1 MGRPG
6 LSLKSAGRLVGC
18 VVVASLAATAASAAD
33 LPVPA
38 PVAPAYYP
46 PVYDWTGIYVG
57 GHFGGGWMNDLVTYP
72 TLTAPTPIVPA
83 GAQTRL
89 SPMGVLGGAQ
99 VGANIEF
106 APVVVGVEGT
116 WTASM
121 ISGSDITPGL
131 IVAGN
136 GSSEKATSNA
146 IFEATAAVRIGYAA
160 NDLLFYVKGG
170 GAWMRVDYTQ
180 QVFSGPGS
188 SFNTLQTITDTRA
201 GFVVGGGFEYGM
213 NENLSLKVEY
223 DYLGF
228 GTKNYT
234 FNNLAFGTLVGL
246 NVVGTPL
253 GPQSVSVKSQLQMV
267 TAGVNYRFTW
277 R

>member
-1 MGRPG
+1 
-6 LSLKSAGRLVGC
+6 LVGC
-18 VVVASLAATAASAAD
+18 VVAASLAATQAWAAD
-33 LPVPA
+33 LPVAA
-38 PVAPAYYP
+38 PIAPAYHP
-46 PVYDWTGIYVG
+46 PIYDWTGVYVG
-57 GHFGGGWMNDLVTYP
+57 GHFGGGWMNDTVTYP
-72 TLTAPTPIVPA
+72 TLTAPPIVPA
-83 GAQTRL
+83 GAQIKL

-131 IVAGN
+131 IAG

-146 IFEATAAVRIGYAA
+146 TSEATVAARIGYAA

-188 SFNTLQTITDTRA
+188 AFNTLQTITDTRA
-201 GFVVGGGFEYGM
+201 GFVVGGGFEYGI

-234 FNNLAFGTLVGL
+234 FNNLAYGVTVNNVTLGH
-246 NVVGTPL
+246 PL
-253 GPQSVSVKSQLQMV
+253 GPQPVSVQSQLMMV

-277 R
+277 Q

>member
-1 MGRPG
+1 MRRPG
-6 LSLKSAGRLVGC
+6 LSHKSPGLLVSC
-18 VVVASLAATAASAAD
+18 VVAASLAATAASAAD

-38 PVAPAYYP
+38 PIAPAYHP
-46 PVYDWTGIYVG
+46 PVYDWTGFYVG

-72 TLTAPTPIVPA
+72 TPTAPTAIVPA
-83 GAQTRL
+83 GAQIRL

-121 ISGSDITPGL
+121 ISGSDVTPGL
-131 IVAGN
+131 LPT
-136 GSSEKATSNA
+136 SSEKATSNA
-146 IFEATAAVRIGYAA
+146 IFEATAAARIGYAA

-180 QVFSGPGS
+180 QVFSGPVS
-188 SFNTLQTITDTRA
+188 SFNTVQTITDTRA

-213 NENLSLKVEY
+213 NENLSLKIEY

-228 GTKNYT
+228 GTKNYS
-234 FNNLAFGTLVGL
+234 FNNLSFGTLVGL
-246 NVVGTPL
+246 NVVPTAL
-253 GPQSVSVKSQLQMV
+253 GPQPVSVKSQLQMV

-277 R
+277 H